1 MRISITFD
9 DETYKQLKNI
19 ASRNNISIAET
30 VRGYTC
36 EMLNGQVSR
45 YNVDLISRILRQE
58 LQAVLGRY
66 FERLI
71 ALQAK
76 TCVQAG
82 TAAYLSAEALSSFV
96 PNQLQRDFVEAY
108 EAARKKAVQYTRQ
121 HNTDE

>member
-30 VRGYTC
+30 VRRYTC

-45 YNVDLISRILRQE
+45 DNVDLISRILRQE

-66 FERLI
+66 FEPTYRI
-71 ALQAK
+71 AGKNLRSSWYSCLSFRRSSLVVCSQSI
-76 TCVQAG
+76 
-82 TAAYLSAEALSSFV
+82 TA
-96 PNQLQRDFVEAY
+96 
-108 EAARKKAVQYTRQ
+108 
-121 HNTDE
+121 